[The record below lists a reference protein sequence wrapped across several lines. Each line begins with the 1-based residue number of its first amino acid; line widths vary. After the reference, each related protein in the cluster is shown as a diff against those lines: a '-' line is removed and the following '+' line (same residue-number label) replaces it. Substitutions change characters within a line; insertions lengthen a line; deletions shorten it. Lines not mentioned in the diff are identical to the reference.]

1 MLKTLSFGASAKN
14 AKLVCLYLRSKYMTA
29 IILELPM
36 IAYITAILL
45 RENVNDRP
53 MDRPQGLLRP
63 VWRSASHDCGWTMS
77 RLLA

>member
-14 AKLVCLYLRSKYMTA
+14 AKLVYLYLRSKYMTA

-45 RENVNDRP
+45 GENVNDRP
-53 MDRPQGLLRP
+53 MD
-63 VWRSASHDCGWTMS
+63 
-77 RLLA
+77 